1 MSPAT
6 RLKHR
11 DYSSPGL
18 YFVTICSDFKRCIFG
33 AVEGEKVRLSTLG
46 RIAQES
52 WMAIPSHFARIQLHA
67 WMVMPNHV
75 HGILEMVQAFVVA
88 QHAAPLQEPCTIAA
102 DPVPGSLSAIVRS
115 FKAEVT
121 RRARAE
127 LNWDGEVWQHNYFDR
142 VIRDGQ
148 EFSDATRYIAEN
160 PMRWQ
165 WQKKL
170 PSGDVAEAKAWRSM
184 LRHYKGIGE

>member
-11 DYSSPGL
+11 DYSTPSL

-33 AVEGEKVRLSTLG
+33 AVESEKVQLSTLG

-52 WMAIPSHFARIQLHA
+52 WMAIPSRFARVQLHA

-75 HGILEMVQAFVVA
+75 HGILEILQALVVA
-88 QHAAPLQEPCTIAA
+88 QHAAPCTVAA
-102 DPVPGSLSAIVRS
+102 GPASGSLSSIVRS

-121 RRARAE
+121 RRGRAE
-127 LNWDGEVWQHNYFDR
+127 LNWDGEIWQHNYFDR
-142 VIRDGQ
+142 IIRDGQ

-165 WQKKL
+165 WQNKL
-170 PSGDVAEAKAWRSM
+170 PSGNVAEAKAWRSV

>member
-1 MSPAT
+1 LSPAT

-18 YFVTICSDFKRCIFG
+18 YFVTICSDFKCCIFG
-33 AVEGEKVRLSTLG
+33 DVEGEKVRLSALG
-46 RIAQES
+46 RIVQAS
-52 WMAIPSHFARIQLHA
+52 WMAIPSHFARVQLHA
-67 WMVMPNHV
+67 GMVMPNHV
-75 HGILEMVQAFVVA
+75 HGIIEIAQALVVA
-88 QHAAPLQEPCTIAA
+88 QHAAPCTASA
-102 DPVPGSLSAIVRS
+102 GPVPGSLSAIVRS

-127 LNWDGEVWQHNYFDR
+127 LNWDGEIWQHNYFDR
-142 VIRDGQ
+142 ILRDGQ
-148 EFSDATRYIAEN
+148 ECSDATRYIAEN

-170 PSGDVAEAKAWRSM
+170 PSGNVAEAKAWRSM

>member
-1 MSPAT
+1 
-6 RLKHR
+6 LKHR

-33 AVEGEKVRLSTLG
+33 DVEDEKVRLSSLG
-46 RIAQES
+46 RIVHES
-52 WMAIPSHFARIQLHA
+52 WMAIPSHFARIRFHA
-67 WMVMPNHV
+67 CMVMPNHV
-75 HGILEMVQAFVVA
+75 HGILEIVQAFVVA
-88 QHAAPLQEPCTIAA
+88 QHAAPLQERCAA
-102 DPVPGSLSAIVRS
+102 AASPAPGSLSAIVRS

-127 LNWDGEVWQHNYFDR
+127 LNWDGEIWQRNYFDR
-142 VIRDGQ
+142 IIRDGQ

-165 WQKKL
+165 WQKNL
-170 PSGDVAEAKAWRSM
+170 PSGNIAEARGWRTV